1 MARANQYNQRTI
13 KEFHARKGRGIHPWG
28 DNLLLLTTRSA
39 ATGEEITTPLLH
51 RRDGDRLVVI
61 ASKGGAPEHPTWYR
75 NVQVHPEVH
84 VEVPTDDGT
93 EQLSARATVLPS
105 GPERDRLYAYLTEV
119 WPAFAEYQQKT
130 ERTIPVVVLEPE
142 QPPTA

>member
-1 MARANQYNQRTI
+1 VARANEFNQKTI
-13 KEFHARKGRGIHPWG
+13 SEFHAKKGKGIQPWG

-39 ATGEEITTPLLH
+39 ATGEEMTTPLLH

-75 NVQVHPEVH
+75 NVQVNPEVS
-84 VEVPTDDGT
+84 VEVPTADGI
-93 EQLSARATVLPS
+93 EQLTARATVLPE

-119 WPAFAEYQQKT
+119 WPAFAEYEKKT
-130 ERTIPVVVLEPE
+130 ERTIPVVLLEPN
-142 QPPTA
+142 